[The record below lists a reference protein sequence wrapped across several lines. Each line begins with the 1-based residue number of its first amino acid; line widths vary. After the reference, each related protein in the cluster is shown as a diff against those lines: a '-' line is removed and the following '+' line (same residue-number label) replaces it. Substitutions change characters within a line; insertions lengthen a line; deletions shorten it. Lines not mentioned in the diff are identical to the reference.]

1 MPDRFKYSE
10 VRQKIINALR
20 TDLMGPQ
27 SENEILDENPKSSY
41 IIGMLASQ
49 TEEKEA
55 STAGEQE
62 VDSDIAYGDSEDYT
76 AGEDDDNEPIM
87 TTSFKLPTSIG
98 ISFYIASST
107 KTINIDVKWGDYV
120 RSVEKRVGK
129 DGKEYNHASYTR
141 QPMSSTI
148 VVDFDSFE
156 KNTELRLQEDSNVIV
171 HISRIPLKT
180 GYSLVTAYV
189 MNRRKNSENE
199 VESMMF
205 QVELKA
211 YSENEDRV
219 FFAENICRD
228 VLAEDE
234 FYFEQRPI
242 LGRGRNCA
250 ATWDDAV
257 EGRTFW
263 VKSDFIPEYEFPGV
277 SAALK
282 GFDKFF
288 FSMRFMSNTKNKAGI
303 FERLN
308 VLADSYGKWI
318 HEKLIS
324 DDKMSN
330 ADFKE
335 KIGDK
340 VISHC
345 SEALNR
351 IREGIELIAND
362 EVAFDAFC
370 FMNRSMLLQRNIM
383 SYSKKH
389 GAGIECNFRDFVDPR
404 KPDTDFRWRPFQ
416 IAFILM
422 NLSGIVNP
430 EHKDRDVVDLL
441 YFPTGGGKT
450 EAYLGLMAF
459 VIANRRLCASD
470 ASEYNADGGVTA
482 MLRYT

>member
-1 MPDRFKYSE
+1 M
-10 VRQKIINALR
+10 
-20 TDLMGPQ
+20 
-27 SENEILDENPKSSY
+27 
-41 IIGMLASQ
+41 
-49 TEEKEA
+49 
-55 STAGEQE
+55 
-62 VDSDIAYGDSEDYT
+62 DSDIAYGDSEDYT

-234 FYFEQRPI
+234 FYFVTASH

-250 ATWDDAV
+250 AIWDDAV
-257 EGRTFW
+257 EG
-263 VKSDFIPEYEFPGV
+263 
-277 SAALK
+277 
-282 GFDKFF
+282 
-288 FSMRFMSNTKNKAGI
+288 SNLLG
-303 FERLN
+303 
-308 VLADSYGKWI
+308 
-318 HEKLIS
+318 
-324 DDKMSN
+324 
-330 ADFKE
+330 
-335 KIGDK
+335 KIGFYP
-340 VISHC
+340 
-345 SEALNR
+345 
-351 IREGIELIAND
+351 GI
-362 EVAFDAFC
+362 
-370 FMNRSMLLQRNIM
+370 
-383 SYSKKH
+383 
-389 GAGIECNFRDFVDPR
+389 
-404 KPDTDFRWRPFQ
+404 
-416 IAFILM
+416 
-422 NLSGIVNP
+422 
-430 EHKDRDVVDLL
+430 
-441 YFPTGGGKT
+441 
-450 EAYLGLMAF
+450 
-459 VIANRRLCASD
+459 
-470 ASEYNADGGVTA
+470 
-482 MLRYT
+482 